1 MKMET
6 RLEKL
11 QSQKY
16 LLISLVAT
24 GLAFLIAESI
34 GKETADLFTNLI
46 FVPVP
51 ASVMI
56 LSGIL
61 IKRNGLTGSHGKAWI
76 IFTIFSVLWFVAEQV
91 WLVNELVYKEKPFP
105 SSADFFYLLG
115 YPFYI
120 IFSLLYLHPFKNI
133 ISKKMI
139 VITSMIAVAVLVP
152 NLYMTLDNNSDESEF
167 AIILGAIY
175 PIADA
180 IVLIPSMIG
189 VTLFFRGKVNF
200 LWSLLLIG
208 MLVEVVADT
217 AFQYFSLDDSYYTGH
232 PVDILFL
239 WSYLLFSFGLY
250 DHIKIFKKSHDKKNT
265 FDNKESLR

>member
-1 MKMET
+1 MET

-24 GLAFLIAESI
+24 GLAFLIAESF
-34 GKETADLFTNLI
+34 GKETASLFTNLI
-46 FVPVP
+46 FIPVP
-51 ASVMI
+51 ASVVI

-61 IKRNGLTGSHGKAWI
+61 TKRNGLTGSHGKAWL
-76 IFTIFSVLWFVAEQV
+76 IFTIFAAIWFVAEQI

-105 SSADFFYLLG
+105 SSADFFYLSG
-115 YPFYI
+115 YPFYF
-120 IFSLLYLHPFKNI
+120 IFSFLYLRPFKNI

-139 VITSMIAVAVLVP
+139 VITSMIAVAFLIP
-152 NLYMTLDNNSDESEF
+152 NLYVTFENNSGESEF
-167 AIILGAIY
+167 AIILGEIY

-208 MLVEVVADT
+208 MIFEIVADT
-217 AFQYFSLDDSYYTGH
+217 GFQYISLDDSYYTGH

-250 DHIKIFKKSHDKKNT
+250 DHIKIFKNSHDKKNT
-265 FDNKESLR
+265 FDNKGDLR

>member
-1 MKMET
+1 MET

-16 LLISLVAT
+16 LLISLIVT
-24 GLAFLIAESI
+24 GFAFLIAESI
-34 GKETADLFTNLI
+34 GKETADLFGNFI
-46 FVPVP
+46 FIPVP
-51 ASVMI
+51 ASVVI

-61 IKRNGLTGSHGKAWI
+61 TKRNGLTGNHGKAWLL
-76 IFTIFSVLWFVAEQV
+76 FTVFAVVWFIAEQI
-91 WLVNELVYKEKPFP
+91 WLVNELIYKEKPFP
-105 SSADFFYLLG
+105 SSADFFYLSG
-115 YPFYI
+115 YPFYF
-120 IFSLLYLHPFKNI
+120 IFSFLYIRPFKNA

-139 VITSMIAVAVLVP
+139 VITSIIAVMILIP
-152 NLYMTLDNNSDESEF
+152 NLYMTFDNNSNESEF

-180 IVLIPSMIG
+180 IVLILAMIG

-208 MLVEVVADT
+208 MIFEVVADT
-217 AFQYFSLDDSYYTGH
+217 AFQYFSLDGSYYTGH

-250 DHIKIFKKSHDKKNT
+250 DHIKISKKSHDVKNT
-265 FDNKESLR
+265 FDNKEDLR

>member
-1 MKMET
+1 MKVES

-16 LLISLVAT
+16 LLISLIAS
-24 GLAFLIAESI
+24 GFGFLVAESI
-34 GKETADLFTNLI
+34 GKETADLFANFI
-46 FVPVP
+46 FIPVP
-51 ASVMI
+51 ASVVI
-56 LSGIL
+56 LSGVL
-61 IKRNGLTGSHGKAWI
+61 TKRAGLTGSHGKAWL
-76 IFTIFSVLWFVAEQV
+76 IFTIFAALWFVAEQV

-105 SSADFFYLLG
+105 SSADLFYLLG
-115 YPFYI
+115 YPFYFV
-120 IFSLLYLHPFKNI
+120 FSFLYLRPFKNA

-139 VITSMIAVAVLVP
+139 IIASLIAVAVLIP
-152 NLYMTLDNNSDESEF
+152 NLYMTFDNNSDESEF

-175 PIADA
+175 PIADV
-180 IVLIPSMIG
+180 IVLIPAMIG
-189 VTLFFRGKVNF
+189 VVLFFRGKVNF

-208 MLVEVVADT
+208 IIFEVIADT
-217 AFQYFSLDDSYYTGH
+217 GFQYFSLDNSYYTGH

-250 DHIKIFKKSHDKKNT
+250 DHIKIFKSSYHKQNT

>member
-1 MKMET
+1 M
-6 RLEKL
+6 EKL

-16 LLISLVAT
+16 LLISLIAS
-24 GLAFLIAESI
+24 GFAFLIAESI

-46 FVPVP
+46 FIPVP
-51 ASVMI
+51 ASVVILTMI
-56 LSGIL
+56 LT
-61 IKRNGLTGSHGKAWI
+61 KRNGLTGSHGKAWLM
-76 IFTIFSVLWFVAEQV
+76 FTIFAVMWFVAEQV

-115 YPFYI
+115 YPFYF
-120 IFSLLYLHPFKNI
+120 IFSILYIHPFKNA

-139 VITSMIAVAVLVP
+139 VITSIIAVVILIP
-152 NLYMTLDNNSDESEF
+152 NLYMTFDNNSGESEF

-180 IVLIPSMIG
+180 IVLIPAMIG

-208 MLVEVVADT
+208 MIFEVVADT
-217 AFQYFSLDDSYYTGH
+217 GFQYITLDDSYYTGH
-232 PVDILFL
+232 PIDILFL

-250 DHIKIFKKSHDKKNT
+250 DHIKIFKKSHDVKNT
-265 FDNKESLR
+265 FENKEDLR

>member
-1 MKMET
+1 MEA

-11 QSQKY
+11 LSQKY
-16 LLISLVAT
+16 LLISLIVT
-24 GLAFLIAESI
+24 GFSFLIAESI

-46 FVPVP
+46 FIPVP
-51 ASVMI
+51 ASVVI

-61 IKRNGLTGSHGKAWI
+61 TKRNGLTGSHGKAWL
-76 IFTIFSVLWFVAEQV
+76 IFTIFAVLWFIAEQV
-91 WLVNELVYKEKPFP
+91 WLVNELIYKEKPFP

-115 YPFYI
+115 YPFY
-120 IFSLLYLHPFKNI
+120 FMFAFLYLRPFRNA
-133 ISKKMI
+133 ISKKMMA
-139 VITSMIAVAVLVP
+139 ITSLIAIAILIP
-152 NLYMTLDNNSDESEF
+152 NLYMTFDNNSDESEF

-180 IVLIPSMIG
+180 IVLIPAMIG

-208 MLVEVVADT
+208 MILEVIADT
-217 AFQYFSLDDSYYTGH
+217 GFQYISLDGSYYTGH

-239 WSYLLFSFGLY
+239 WSYLLLSFGLY
-250 DHIKIFKKSHDKKNT
+250 EHIKIFKKSHDKKYT

>member
-1 MKMET
+1 MET

-11 QSQKY
+11 QLQKY

-24 GLAFLIAESI
+24 GFGFIIAESI

-46 FVPVP
+46 FIPIP
-51 ASVMI
+51 ASVVI

-61 IKRNGLTGSHGKAWI
+61 TKRNSMTGSHGKAWL
-76 IFTIFSVLWFVAEQV
+76 IFTIFAAMWFVAEQI

-105 SSADFFYLLG
+105 SSADFFYLLA
-115 YPFYI
+115 YPFYF
-120 IFSLLYLHPFKNI
+120 IFSILYIYPFKNA

-139 VITSMIAVAVLVP
+139 VITSIIAVTILIP
-152 NLYMTLDNNSDESEF
+152 NLYMTFDNNSGESEF
-167 AIILGAIY
+167 AIILGSIY

-189 VTLFFRGKVNF
+189 TALFFKGKVNF

-208 MLVEVVADT
+208 MIFEVVADT
-217 AFQYFSLDDSYYTGH
+217 AFQYFSLDNSYYTGH

-250 DHIKIFKKSHDKKNT
+250 DHIKIFKKSHDKKNIY
-265 FDNKESLR
+265 DNKEGLR

>member
-1 MKMET
+1 MET

-16 LLISLVAT
+16 LLISLVVT

-34 GKETADLFTNLI
+34 GKETTIVFGNWIFFLVFAVVWFIAETVWTVTELFYN
-46 FVPVP
+46 
-51 ASVMI
+51 
-56 LSGIL
+56 
-61 IKRNGLTGSHGKAWI
+61 
-76 IFTIFSVLWFVAEQV
+76 
-91 WLVNELVYKEKPFP
+91 EKPFP
-105 SSADFFYLLG
+105 SSADIFYILG
-115 YPFYI
+115 YPFYF
-120 IFSLLYLHPFKNI
+120 IFVILYLKPFKNS
-133 ISKKMI
+133 ISKKLI
-139 VITSMIAVAVLVP
+139 VSTSLIATAVLIP
-152 NLYMTLDNNSDESEF
+152 NLYMTFQNNSNETQTT
-167 AIILGAIY
+167 IILEAIY

-208 MLVEVVADT
+208 FICEVIADT
-217 AFQYFSLDDSYYTGH
+217 GFQYFSLNNSIYTGH

-239 WSYLLFSFGLY
+239 WVYIIFSFGLY

-265 FDNKESLR
+265 FDNKETLR

>member
-1 MKMET
+1 MET

-16 LLISLVAT
+16 LIISLIAS
-24 GLAFLIAESI
+24 GFGFLVAESI
-34 GKETADLFTNLI
+34 GKETADLFANFI
-46 FVPVP
+46 FIPVP
-51 ASVMI
+51 ASVVI

-61 IKRNGLTGSHGKAWI
+61 TKRTGLTGSHGKAWV
-76 IFTIFSVLWFVAEQV
+76 IFTIFAALWFVAEQV

-105 SSADFFYLLG
+105 SSADFFYLSG
-115 YPFYI
+115 YPFYFM
-120 IFSLLYLHPFKNI
+120 FSFLYLHPFRNA

-139 VITSMIAVAVLVP
+139 IFTSLIAITVLIP
-152 NLYMTLDNNSDESEF
+152 NLFMTLNNNSDESEF

-175 PIADA
+175 PIADV
-180 IVLIPSMIG
+180 IVLIPAMIG
-189 VTLFFRGKVNF
+189 VVLFFRGKVNF

-208 MLVEVVADT
+208 IIIEVIADT
-217 AFQYFSLDDSYYTGH
+217 GFQYFSLDNSYYTGH

-250 DHIKIFKKSHDKKNT
+250 DHIKIFKKSHDQKNT

>member
-1 MKMET
+1 MET

-11 QSQKY
+11 KSQKY
-16 LLISLVAT
+16 LLISLIAT
-24 GLAFLIAESI
+24 GFAFLIAESL
-34 GKETADLFTNLI
+34 GKVIADLFTNFI
-46 FVPVP
+46 FIPVP
-51 ASVMI
+51 ASVVI

-61 IKRNGLTGSHGKAWI
+61 TKRNGLIGNHGKAWL
-76 IFTIFSVLWFVAEQV
+76 IFTIFAALWFIAEQV

-105 SSADFFYLLG
+105 SSADFFYLIG
-115 YPFYI
+115 YPFYFM
-120 IFSLLYLHPFKNI
+120 FSFLYLRPFRNA

-139 VITSMIAVAVLVP
+139 MITSSLAITVLIP
-152 NLYMTLDNNSDESEF
+152 NLYMTFDNNSDESEF

-180 IVLIPSMIG
+180 IVLIPAMIG

-208 MLVEVVADT
+208 IIFEVVADT
-217 AFQYFSLDDSYYTGH
+217 GFQYITLDGSYYTGH

-250 DHIKIFKKSHDKKNT
+250 DHIKIFKKSHGKENT
-265 FDNKESLR
+265 FDNKESLQ